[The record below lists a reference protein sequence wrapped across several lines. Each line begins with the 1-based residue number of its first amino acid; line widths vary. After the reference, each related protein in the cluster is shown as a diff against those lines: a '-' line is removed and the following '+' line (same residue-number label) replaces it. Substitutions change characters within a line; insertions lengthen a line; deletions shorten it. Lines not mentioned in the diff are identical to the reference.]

1 MVKGRL
7 FKKVALALSLV
18 AAVLQVGSAV
28 QVSAAEDS
36 GEITGNIEVIF
47 NHSDLDMEK
56 YIEAF
61 EKKYPGI
68 HVKYTCYPNYETQIV
83 PRLESGDYGDVL
95 FVPSYM
101 TSEELSV
108 YFAYLG
114 DKNVLSEKYNYLD
127 GGRNINRSVYGIP
140 SYAYMSGILYNKDIF
155 YQAGVT
161 ENPKTTAEF
170 LEALQNIAERTD
182 ATPFYTNYADPWAL
196 TLWDTFSYI
205 EMTGSPDYK
214 YTYFTYEKDVFLQG
228 STHYQVYRLLYD
240 IVKNGLCEKDPT
252 KSNWERSKSMLNK
265 GEIGAIA
272 IGSWALSQFKDAG
285 ENGDSIAF
293 MPFPNEV
300 NGRQYMTVST
310 DYAMGISK
318 NSKNPE
324 AARAF
329 LDYMLDE
336 SGYALEHETL
346 SIVKTDPYPDAY
358 GNMENVI
365 LVTNSLADATEY
377 SDYQKMSS
385 KLKFDDGAEGQRVIL
400 SALGRTEE
408 SFEDI
413 MKDWNKRWESSRTA
427 NMKVKERNLNL
438 GTGTS
443 VIQNYE
449 VNFSQTE
456 HEYIKNTKTLR
467 VGYLTDLAP
476 FQYELEGEFV
486 GVTRELCDMI
496 AKSTGLEL
504 QYIPYAN
511 TEAVENALLSGEIDM
526 AAGMAK
532 EAGYDPSL
540 RYSKGY
546 ITYMNLL
553 VKNETDEVNM
563 GVGSKLA
570 CVRGENNRFSDTAGI
585 ITKKYDTYA
594 EAIRAVEKL
603 EMDYAVVNY
612 YSAYYYI
619 EEQECSHVT
628 MLPLSDMAGMYFAFG
643 QNVDTRLISICNK
656 CIYGVPEE
664 NVQIMLYDHMSP
676 PAQEITLMR
685 FVEANPVLCIGV
697 IVLIFLLIAVGAIA
711 VFYEKMNSARK
722 HEMDMR
728 RYEILANIVNE
739 YIFEYDFLG
748 EVLKFDQ
755 KSMDKFGFAKEVKI
769 QETSRADEGI
779 RTLYEYLSKIE
790 DAEVAQSEAFRLSD
804 KEGETQW
811 YKVLVHRVK
820 DAEDKSKHV
829 IAKLINVQK
838 EIEEK
843 MRMEEKAEKDPLT
856 GIFNRNG
863 FRNHLKQITES
874 ADSPL
879 PYSVIMIDFDDFK
892 SVNDCLGHAGG
903 DVALQ
908 MLAKVMEELF
918 DEKAINCRYGG
929 DEFMIYTY
937 GITEDTLEEKLKKLV
952 RRMDCEMQYQ
962 DLSRKISV
970 SIGAYYSYDKLSWEE
985 LFEGADSALYEVKEF
1000 GKNGYRLTGREKQ
1013 ERGKEHGAE

>member
-7 FKKVALALSLV
+7 LKKVALTAALV
-18 AAVLQVGSAV
+18 AAVLLSGNAMQVCAS
-28 QVSAAEDS
+28 EENE
-36 GEITGNIEVIF
+36 EITGNIEVIF
-47 NHSDLDMEK
+47 NHANDDMEK

-61 EKKYPGI
+61 EKKYPGV
-68 HVKYTCYPNYETQIV
+68 HVTYTCYPNYETQIV

-101 TSEELSV
+101 TGEELST

-161 ENPKTTAEF
+161 ENPKTSAEF
-170 LEALQNIAERTD
+170 LEALQDIAERTD
-182 ATPFYTNYADPWAL
+182 AIPFYTNYADPWAL

-205 EMTGSPDYK
+205 EMTGSADYK
-214 YTYFTYEKDVFLQG
+214 YTYFTYEKDAFLQG
-228 STHYQVYRLLYD
+228 STHYQVYKLLYD
-240 IVKNGLCEKDPT
+240 IVKNGLCENDPT

-272 IGSWALSQFKDAG
+272 IGSWALCQFKEAG
-285 ENGDSIAF
+285 PNGDSIAF

-310 DYAMGISK
+310 DYAIGISK
-318 NSKNPE
+318 NSANPE

-336 SGYALEHETL
+336 SGYALEHELL

-358 GNMENVI
+358 GKMENVI
-365 LVTNSLADATEY
+365 LVTNSLANGTEY

-385 KLKFDDGAEGQRVIL
+385 KLKFDDGTEGQRVIL
-400 SALGRTEE
+400 SALGKSAE

-456 HEYIKNTKTLR
+456 HEYIKETKILR
-467 VGYLTDLAP
+467 VGYLTDFAP
-476 FQYELEGEFV
+476 FQYEREGAFA

-511 TEAVENALLSGEIDM
+511 TAAVEKALLSGEIDM
-526 AAGMAK
+526 AAGMEK
-532 EAGYDPSL
+532 EAEQDESL

-553 VKNETDEVNM
+553 VKNESDDINM

-594 EAIRAVEKL
+594 EAIKAVEKL
-603 EMDYAVVNY
+603 EMDYVVVNY

-628 MLPLSDMAGMYFAFG
+628 MLPLSDMAGMYFAFNE
-643 QNVDTRLISICNK
+643 NVDTRLISICNK

-676 PAQEITLMR
+676 PVQEITLVR
-685 FVEANPVLCIGV
+685 FVEANPVLCIAV

-711 VFYEKMNSARK
+711 IFHEKMNSARK
-722 HEMDMR
+722 HEMDMK
-728 RYEILANIVNE
+728 RYEILANIVDE
-739 YIFEYDFLG
+739 YIFEYDFLA

-769 QETSRADEGI
+769 QETLQEKEGI
-779 RTLYEYLSKIE
+779 QTLREYLSGIE
-790 DAEVAQSEAFRLSD
+790 EAEVAQSEAFRLSD

-820 DAEDKSKHV
+820 DAEGKSRHM

-838 EIEEK
+838 EMEEK

-863 FRNHLKQITES
+863 FRSHLKQITETENWQ
-874 ADSPL
+874 L
-879 PYSVIMIDFDDFK
+879 PVSVIMIDFDDFK
-892 SVNDCLGHAGG
+892 SVNDGLGHAGG
-903 DVALQ
+903 DTALQ

-918 DEKAINCRYGG
+918 DQNALNCRYGG

-937 GITEDTLEEKLKKLV
+937 GITEEALEQKIKNLV
-952 RRMDCEMQYQ
+952 KRMDCELQYQ
-962 DLSRKISV
+962 DLSQKISV
-970 SIGAYYSYDKLSWEE
+970 SIGAYYSYEKLSWEE

-1000 GKNGYRLTGREKQ
+1000 GKNGYHLVGKEKQ
-1013 ERGKEHGAE
+1013 